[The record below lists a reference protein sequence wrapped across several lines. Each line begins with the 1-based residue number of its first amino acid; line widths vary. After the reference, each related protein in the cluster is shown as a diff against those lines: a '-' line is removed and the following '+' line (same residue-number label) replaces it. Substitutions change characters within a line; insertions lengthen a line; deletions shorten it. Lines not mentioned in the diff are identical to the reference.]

1 MKMTELKELRKKI
14 EEITI
19 EMLTLLKTRTEIAQ
33 EIGKIKNKEGMS
45 VSNESREDELREL
58 VKRQCKEIDFDSNTA
73 LKFLN
78 FLLNES
84 VKVQSSESKT
94 HLAIFLK
101 AKELEQKGKKIIHL
115 EVGEPDFQPPINVKK
130 SLSEVY
136 DKGFGKYGPAKGLP
150 EFRTKLAEFA
160 NENFDAKI
168 NSENVMVT
176 PGARFGVFLSI
187 TTLLDP
193 GDEMIVIEP
202 AWPAY
207 RQCAINAGIKVRTVK
222 TTLENKWEPSMDEI
236 LSCINDN
243 TKMIVLNYP
252 NNPTGKILPKI
263 LQDQIVEISKKHDL
277 YILSDEIYSNYSN
290 KEWTSIL
297 SYNYEKS
304 IITQSFSKS
313 HSMTGYRIGYLISN
327 QKIVERLEKLE
338 ALCLTNVSEPIQYVA
353 LQVIKSPF
361 EAVQENAEIIEARLG
376 ILVESAKDIGLE
388 FIEPDGAMYLF
399 AKTKYKDFD
408 ATKFSEKLLERG
420 VAIAPGEGF
429 GDYKEF
435 FRITAI
441 DETKLKEG
449 MIILDTILKE
459 SYE

>member
-1 MKMTELKELRKKI
+1 MKMTELEELRKKI

-19 EMLTLLKTRTEIAQ
+19 EMLSLLKTRTEIAQ

-58 VKRQCKEIDFDSNTA
+58 VKQQCQEINFDSNTA

-84 VKVQSSESKT
+84 VKVQSSESRT

-150 EFRTKLAEFA
+150 EFRIKLAEFA
-160 NENFDAKI
+160 NRSFDTNI
-168 NSENVMVT
+168 NSENIMVT

-207 RQCAINAGIKVRTVK
+207 RQCAINAGIKVRTIK
-222 TTLENKWEPSMDEI
+222 TTLENKWEPDMNEI

-252 NNPTGKILPKI
+252 NNPTGKILSKT
-263 LQDQIVEISKKHDL
+263 LQDQIVQVSEKYDL

-290 KEWTSIL
+290 REWKSIL

-313 HSMTGYRIGYLISN
+313 HSMTGYRIGFVISN
-327 QKIVERLEKLE
+327 QKIIDRLAKLQ

-353 LQVIKSPF
+353 MKSL
-361 EAVQENAEIIEARLG
+361 EEDVGENVRIMNERLVKLEEICKEM
-376 ILVESAKDIGLE
+376 GLE
-388 FIEPDGAMYLF
+388 FVRPDGSMYIF
-399 AKTKYKDFD
+399 ARTKNPIN
-408 ATKFSEKLLERG
+408 TSELSEELLNHG
-420 VAIAPGEGF
+420 VAIAPGIGF
-429 GDYKEF
+429 GDYNEF
-435 FRITAI
+435 FRISACLDIKTLI
-441 DETKLKEG
+441 EG
-449 MIILDTILKE
+449 MDILKTRL
-459 SYE
+459 

>member
-1 MKMTELKELRKKI
+1 MTELEKLRKKI

-19 EMLTLLKTRTEIAQ
+19 EMLSLLKTRTEIAQ
-33 EIGKIKNKEGMS
+33 EIGKIKKKEGMS

-58 VKRQCKEIDFDSNTA
+58 IKKQCQEINFDSNAA

-94 HLAIFLK
+94 HLEIFLK
-101 AKELEQKGKKIIHL
+101 AKELEREGKKIIHL

-160 NENFDAKI
+160 NKYFDTKI
-168 NSENVMVT
+168 NSENVMVI

-187 TTLLDP
+187 TTLLDS

-207 RQCAINAGIKVRTVK
+207 RQCAINAGIKIRSVK
-222 TTLENKWEPSMDEI
+222 TTLENKWEPNINEI
-236 LSCINDN
+236 SSCVNDN

-252 NNPTGKILPKI
+252 NNPTGKILSKP
-263 LQDQIVEISKKHDL
+263 LQNQIIEIAKKHDL

-290 KEWTSIL
+290 EEWKSVL

-304 IITQSFSKS
+304 IVTQSFSKS
-313 HSMTGYRIGYLISN
+313 HSMTGYRIGYLISS
-327 QKIVERLEKLE
+327 QKIIERLAKLQ
-338 ALCLTNVSEPIQYVA
+338 ALCLTNVSEPIQYTAMRSLEDDVT
-353 LQVIKSPF
+353 
-361 EAVQENAEIIEARLG
+361 ENVKIMNERLTK
-376 ILVESAKDIGLE
+376 LEEVCKEMELE
-388 FIEPDGAMYLF
+388 FVRPDGAMYIF
-399 AKTKYKDFD
+399 ARTKNPIN
-408 ATKFSEKLLERG
+408 TSELSEELLNHG
-420 VAIAPGEGF
+420 VAIAPGIGF
-429 GDYKEF
+429 GDYNEF
-435 FRITAI
+435 FRISACLDIKTI
-441 DETKLKEG
+441 IEG
-449 MIILDTILKE
+449 MDILKTRL
-459 SYE
+459 

>member
-1 MKMTELKELRKKI
+1 MKMTELEELRKKI

-19 EMLTLLKTRTEIAQ
+19 EMLALLKTRTEIAQ

-222 TTLENKWEPSMDEI
+222 TTLENKWEPSIDEI

-263 LQDQIVEISKKHDL
+263 LQDKIVEIARKYDL

-290 KEWTSIL
+290 NEWTSIL

-327 QKIVERLEKLE
+327 QKIVERLAKLE
-338 ALCLTNVSEPIQYVA
+338 ALCLTNVSEPIQYTA
-353 LQVIKSPF
+353 MKSL
-361 EAVQENAEIIEARLG
+361 EDDVTNNVKVMNERLAKLEEICKEM
-376 ILVESAKDIGLE
+376 ELE
-388 FIEPDGAMYLF
+388 FVRPDGAMYIF
-399 AKTKYKDFD
+399 ARTKNPIN
-408 ATKFSEKLLERG
+408 TSELSEKLLDHG
-420 VAIAPGEGF
+420 VAIAPGIGF
-429 GDYKEF
+429 GDYNEF
-435 FRITAI
+435 FRISACLDIKTLI
-441 DETKLKEG
+441 QG
-449 MIILDTILKE
+449 MDILKTRL
-459 SYE
+459 

>member
-1 MKMTELKELRKKI
+1 MTKLEELRKKI

-19 EMLTLLKTRTEIAQ
+19 EMLSLLKTRTEIAQ

-58 VKRQCKEIDFDSNTA
+58 VKRQSKEIDFNSNTA

-84 VKVQSSESKT
+84 VKVQSTESNT

-136 DKGFGKYGPAKGLP
+136 DKGFGRYGPAKGLP
-150 EFRTKLAEFA
+150 EFRTKIAEFA
-160 NENFDAKI
+160 NKNFDTKV

-207 RQCAINAGIKVRTVK
+207 RQCAINAGIKVRSVK
-222 TTLENKWEPSMDEI
+222 TTLENKWEPNIDEI

-252 NNPTGKILPKI
+252 NNPTGKILTKT
-263 LQDQIVEISKKHDL
+263 LQDQIIEISKKHDL

-290 KEWTSIL
+290 EKWTSIL

-327 QKIVERLEKLE
+327 QKIIEKLGKLQ
-338 ALCLTNVSEPIQYVA
+338 ALCLTNVSEPIQYTA
-353 LQVIKSPF
+353 MKSL
-361 EAVQENAEIIEARLG
+361 EDNVTENTKIMNERLG
-376 ILVESAKDIGLE
+376 KLEEICKEMKLE
-388 FIEPDGAMYLF
+388 FVRPDGAMYIF
-399 AKTKYKDFD
+399 ARTNNPINS
-408 ATKFSEKLLERG
+408 SELSEELLNHG
-420 VAIAPGEGF
+420 VAIAPGIGF
-429 GDYKEF
+429 GDYNEF
-435 FRITAI
+435 FRISACLDIKTLI
-441 DETKLKEG
+441 EG
-449 MIILDTILKE
+449 MDILKTRL
-459 SYE
+459 

>member
-14 EEITI
+14 EDITI
-19 EMLTLLKTRTEIAQ
+19 EMLSLLKTRTEIAQ

-222 TTLENKWEPSMDEI
+222 TTLENKWEPSIDEI
-236 LSCINDN
+236 SSCINDN

-252 NNPTGKILPKI
+252 NNPTGKILPKT
-263 LQDQIVEISKKHDL
+263 LQDKIVEIARKHDL

-327 QKIVERLEKLE
+327 QKIVERLAKLE
-338 ALCLTNVSEPIQYVA
+338 ALCLTNVSEPIQYTA
-353 LQVIKSPF
+353 MKSL
-361 EAVQENAEIIEARLG
+361 EEDVTDNVKLINERLAKLEEICKEM
-376 ILVESAKDIGLE
+376 ELE
-388 FIEPDGAMYLF
+388 FVKPDGAMYIF
-399 AKTKYKDFD
+399 ARTKNPIN
-408 ATKFSEKLLERG
+408 TSELSEKLLDHG
-420 VAIAPGEGF
+420 VAIAPGIGF
-429 GDYKEF
+429 GDYNEF
-435 FRITAI
+435 FRISACLDIKTLI
-441 DETKLKEG
+441 QG
-449 MIILDTILKE
+449 MDILKTRL
-459 SYE
+459 

>member
-1 MKMTELKELRKKI
+1 MKMTELEELRKKI

-222 TTLENKWEPSMDEI
+222 TTLENKWEPSIDEI
-236 LSCINDN
+236 SSCINDN
-243 TKMIVLNYP
+243 TKMLVLNYP
-252 NNPTGKILPKI
+252 NNPTGKILPKT
-263 LQDQIVEISKKHDL
+263 LQDKIVEIARKHDL

-327 QKIVERLEKLE
+327 QKIVERLAKLE
-338 ALCLTNVSEPIQYVA
+338 ALCLTNVSEPIQYTAMNSLEEDVTNNVK
-353 LQVIKSPF
+353 LINERLTKL
-361 EAVQENAEIIEARLG
+361 EEICKEM
-376 ILVESAKDIGLE
+376 ELE
-388 FIEPDGAMYLF
+388 FVKPDGAMYIF
-399 AKTKYKDFD
+399 ARTKNPIN
-408 ATKFSEKLLERG
+408 TSELSEKLLDHG
-420 VAIAPGEGF
+420 VAIAPGIGF
-429 GDYKEF
+429 GDYNEF
-435 FRITAI
+435 FRISACLDIKTLI
-441 DETKLKEG
+441 QG
-449 MIILDTILKE
+449 MDILKTRL
-459 SYE
+459 